1 MVLQSPNIGL
11 AIGLTCAAGSASLIG
26 CLIAFLPQA
35 QDNRFLAGCLS
46 LSAGVMVFVSLVEIL
61 TEATN
66 LLHEG
71 GLAEDYAFMVGV
83 GVFFSGCLL
92 TLILDVLSEYVMKRK
107 GLSSSPR
114 AQMDITEDHDGVGEA
129 AAAFRELAS
138 RRNGTGDLER
148 GLSDAKPD
156 AKLRLL
162 KTGVFTAVAI
172 CLHNFPEGI
181 VSFLGT
187 LEDPSV
193 GVSLAFAIGVH
204 NIPEG
209 IAVAAPVLKATGSK
223 LQAFLWTLL
232 SALAEPLGGVLAWL
246 ILGDILGPSAIGCML
261 GVTAGI
267 MTYIAVLKL
276 QTYAILYDPS
286 NKWAGNGFLLG
297 MAIMAL
303 SLVLFRI
310 P

>member
-71 GLAEDYAFMVGV
+71 GLAEDYAFMAGV
-83 GVFFSGCLL
+83 GVFFLGCLL

-138 RRNGTGDLER
+138 RRNGTGDLEG

-162 KTGVFTAVAI
+162 KT
-172 CLHNFPEGI
+172 

-232 SALAEPLGGVLAWL
+232 SAIAEPLGGVLAWL